1 MSMFSGLTNQISGW
15 VANKTGGAA
24 DPNADPNAAA
34 AAAVD
39 PNDPNAQYQQNG
51 AEGVEGVLLHEHVVV
66 DHEVERRLE
75 HLVHSVATV
84 LEGRNDL
91 HLDESSPGKFFLIQ
105 NR

>member
-1 MSMFSGLTNQISGW
+1 MLYAVEVLVEDVDVERLQLGLEHVVVVSD
-15 VANKTGGAA
+15 A
-24 DPNADPNAAA
+24 D
-34 AAAVD
+34 
-39 PNDPNAQYQQNG
+39 G